1 MKNTDTRVR
10 YTKDMLKKALLKIM
24 EHKHIDRITVKELC
38 DEAEINRG
46 TFYLHYATPND
57 VLMEIEDEIFAANW
71 KKMKKYQKDPTQI
84 NYLQDVFRTTL
95 ENRDIARIIMG
106 QNGNARFMERIKKN
120 IKKEVVDQWCIE
132 MPDLKKKDL
141 DYVFDYVFNGT
152 MALIINWMNDES
164 ISIEKL
170 SNRLDRLGHY
180 AQLATKEFI

>member
-10 YTKDMLKKALLKIM
+10 YTKDMLKQALLRIM

-57 VLMEIEDEIFAANW
+57 VLIEIENEIFATNW
-71 KKMKKYQKDPTQI
+71 EKIKEYQNDPTQI
-84 NYLQDVFRTTL
+84 NFLQDTFRTIL
-95 ENRDIARIIMG
+95 ENKDITKIVMG
-106 QNGNARFMERIKKN
+106 QNGNSRFLERLKKQIKNEIVSK
-120 IKKEVVDQWCIE
+120 WCIE

-141 DYVFDYVFNGT
+141 DYIFDYVFSGT
-152 MALIINWMNDES
+152 MPLIVNWLNNED